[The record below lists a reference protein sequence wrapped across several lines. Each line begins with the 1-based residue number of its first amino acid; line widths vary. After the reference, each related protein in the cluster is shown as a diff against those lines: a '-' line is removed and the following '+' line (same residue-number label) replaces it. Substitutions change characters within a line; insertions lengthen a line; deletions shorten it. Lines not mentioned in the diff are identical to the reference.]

1 MRDGHGHLAADIEVT
16 CGVEAEFA
24 AWKRKSGVALE
35 SLLAKV
41 HAALVPGGRAVVLGL
56 IPNDDRISPPA
67 NAAFSLT
74 LLATTT
80 GSDAYTFAEL
90 DRMFRNAGFAH
101 RAAGAG
107 AHFRARCD
115 RVPGTMTFGKAPL

>member
-1 MRDGHGHLAADIEVT
+1 M
-16 CGVEAEFA
+16 EAEFA

-74 LLATTT
+74 LLATTP

-90 DRMFRNAGFAH
+90 DRMFRNAGFA
-101 RAAGAG
+101 RTELRELAPTSERVVIA
-107 AHFRARCD
+107 FRG
-115 RVPGTMTFGKAPL
+115 P